1 MRVDDGHVQQEV
13 AGLAADDLLDAGG
26 HAGEHLE
33 LDAVLD
39 AACGAQLEG
48 EGDVEEVLA
57 GHAQADV
64 AGALGR
70 HRPGEHAL
78 VVGVGGL
85 LGGPGGQLPA
95 VDLGVDLLHGQVG
108 ALDDADLDA

>member
-1 MRVDDGHVQQEV
+1 MGVDDGHVQQEV
-13 AGLAADDLLDAGG
+13 AGVAAHDLLDAGG